1 MKLLVTTTYHGV
13 DRTFINWMAE
23 EMKDSNFI
31 TNEQACKLR
40 KDGELEVTKRSED
53 PKDKSSSTTKWEVI
67 P

>member
-1 MKLLVTTTYHGV
+1 MKLLVTTTYHEV

-23 EMKDSNFI
+23 EMKDGNFI